1 MKKILF
7 VFMFLASTFAFGQSL
22 QIMYQGKALAAGDT
36 IDIAVTSPYA
46 ETELYFDVVNL
57 TEDTLIAWAA
67 RENISLVS
75 GSDNYFCFGNCFD
88 SATDTCVYGL
98 DLNPK
103 DTLKNEFSAHYT
115 PKGNAGTSLIKYSV
129 YVEDKLSDLTAV
141 YVRFN
146 AVTGV
151 KNNSMSE
158 VSLNAYPNP
167 ASDNV
172 TIAYQLPQGNMAPAY
187 LVVKNLIGKT
197 VMTVPMPQASE
208 KMMINVSELT
218 AGVYFYSIEQNSR
231 ALMTKKMIVK

>member
-1 MKKILF
+1 M
-7 VFMFLASTFAFGQSL
+7 
-22 QIMYQGKALAAGDT
+22 
-36 IDIAVTSPYA
+36 
-46 ETELYFDVVNL
+46 
-57 TEDTLIAWAA
+57 
-67 RENISLVS
+67 
-75 GSDNYFCFGNCFD
+75 
-88 SATDTCVYGL
+88 
-98 DLNPK
+98 
-103 DTLKNEFSAHYT
+103 
-115 PKGNAGTSLIKYSV
+115 
-129 YVEDKLSDLTAV
+129 EDKLSDLTAV

-208 KMMINVSELT
+208 KMMINVSDLT